1 MAMATLPLS
10 SVHPGPRMALA
21 AHEHLTKWVVV
32 RIGAAT
38 FRSASI
44 VAFLATEEGMAMAVP
59 TEEEDK
65 EDEDGVAMAVPTEE
79 GMAMAVPTEEEEEM
93 DEDEDEQNND
103 KRRRKEKRETT
114 RRRRRAD

>member
-1 MAMATLPLS
+1 MAMAMATLPLS

-44 VAFLATEEGMAMAVP
+44 VAFPA
-59 TEEEDK
+59 
-65 EDEDGVAMAVPTEE
+65 TEE